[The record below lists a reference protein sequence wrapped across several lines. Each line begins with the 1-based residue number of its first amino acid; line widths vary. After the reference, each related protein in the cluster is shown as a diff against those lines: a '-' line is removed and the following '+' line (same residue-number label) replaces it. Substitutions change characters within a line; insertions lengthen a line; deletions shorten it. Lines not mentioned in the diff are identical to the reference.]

1 MNHQFERYLLGKGKV
16 VTLSFLLVL
25 LFCLTSSIKLF
36 SQDIISRDISDYPGG
51 SVSSP
56 CSTSPYTGC
65 IVTLPPAK
73 YGESYSFTIPI
84 KPGVLRSDINFV
96 FNQHTSCSDGSISFS
111 PNGRIEMDVASI
123 CHPLTGNLVEIDLK
137 AKSSDVTDSIKYY
150 LPILRG
156 PVKVVLVLDISG
168 SMSLPVPGGT
178 EVRWQVLKNAVELFT
193 HKLEEFKLDR
203 DLIGVTYFSTEL
215 TQPAA
220 PIGEG
225 FIPIDTVSPSSST
238 VIKTDML
245 GKGPTN
251 LTAMG
256 KGLLNAK
263 LKLDGNNPINAR
275 KLVLL
280 FTDGLQNVNPL
291 VNPDGIT
298 LSPGSFTLNDVCNG
312 ADSIRYYTIGM
323 GNITLIPEVLAQIAQ
338 ANKGVSLTTTTG
350 ADEGDINTFF
360 QYQFANMLQGSSPQ
374 VVSQKTGKLS
384 STGTTYTY
392 PINANVTKL
401 YFELINPDATN
412 VTLKLEKDGKDL
424 TRYAK
429 IVKGTFYKTLSLT
442 LPLLSPEAIITQ
454 GDWNLTI
461 SGSSSKK
468 YSLTCFVDDHFIDVN
483 CKSTNTVYTVGDPI
497 DFQVQL
503 SFAGKPIK
511 GDGNKVQVMLLKP
524 GDDLGDL
531 LTKYTDNK
539 TDSLNDVEAGAETKY
554 LHLIQSDES
563 FYKALLPQ
571 SQIID
576 LEDSGNG
583 IFKGRY
589 TKTDLTG
596 VYQII
601 YLVNGEV
608 TGFGKFER
616 QKQYSVVF
624 KFGQISESSTDINA
638 HVSTPPASTTHE
650 NSGSIATIKI
660 KPKNNYGHYLG
671 PGYASK
677 MSLTV
682 DSKQGTLKS
691 IKDNLDGTYTFTIV
705 NVPANVKPS
714 VKIVV
719 MGEILYE
726 GGFPSPKIHFW
737 QYLVLIF
744 LFLMLLLRYVNA
756 HTGKTWLIALVWVMI
771 ILWVAFMIL
780 QKLGI
785 IHF

>member
-1 MNHQFERYLLGKGKV
+1 MNHQFERYLLGKGKSV
-16 VTLSFLLVL
+16 IYSFLLV
-25 LFCLTSSIKLF
+25 FSFFITSSIQLY

-51 SVSSP
+51 SVSST

-65 IVTLPPAK
+65 IITLPPAK
-73 YGESYSFTIPI
+73 FGESYSFTIPI
-84 KPGVLRSDINFV
+84 KSGVLRSDINFV
-96 FNQHTSCSDGSISFS
+96 FNQHTTCNEGNITFS
-111 PNGRIEMDVASI
+111 SNGKIEMDASSV
-123 CHPLTGNLVEIDLK
+123 CHPSTGNLIEIDLK
-137 AKSSDVTDSIKYY
+137 AISSDVTDSVKYY
-150 LPILRG
+150 IPILRE

-178 EVRWQVLKNAVELFT
+178 EIRWQVLKNAVELFT
-193 HKLEEFKLDR
+193 KKLEEFKLDK
-203 DLIGVTYFSTEL
+203 DLIGLTYFSTVL
-215 TQPAA
+215 TQPGI

-225 FIPIDTVSPSSST
+225 FIPIDTDSPSSSD
-238 VIKTDML
+238 VIKADML

-280 FTDGLQNVNPL
+280 FTDGLQNVSPL
-291 VNPDGIT
+291 VNPDGVT

-323 GNITLIPEVLAQIAQ
+323 GNITLVPEVLGQIAQ

-374 VVSQKTGKLS
+374 VVSQKIGQLS
-384 STGTTYTY
+384 SAGTTYTY
-392 PINANVTKL
+392 PINANVTKI
-401 YFELINPDATN
+401 YFELINPDASN
-412 VTLKLEKDGKDL
+412 ISLKIEKDGKDL
-424 TRYAK
+424 TSHAK
-429 IVKGTFYKTLSLT
+429 IVNGTFYKTLSLT
-442 LPLLSPEAIITQ
+442 LPLLSPEEISTH

-461 SGSSSKK
+461 SGTSPKK

-483 CKSTNTVYTVGDPI
+483 CNPAKTVYTVGDPLN
-497 DFQVQL
+497 FQATL
-503 SFAGKPIK
+503 TFAGKPIK
-511 GDGNKVQVMLLKP
+511 GEGNKVQAMLLKP
-524 GDDLGDL
+524 GEDLGDL
-531 LTKYTDNK
+531 LSTYTDNK

-563 FYKALLPQ
+563 FYKALLPE
-571 SQIID
+571 SQVID

-583 IFKGRY
+583 IFKGSY
-589 TKTDLTG
+589 TNTDLSG

-608 TGFGKFER
+608 SGFGKFER

-624 KFGQISESSTDINA
+624 KFGQLSESSTDISA
-638 HVSTPPASTTHE
+638 QVTTPPASASHD
-650 NSGSIATIKI
+650 NSGSVATIKI
-660 KPKNNYGHYLG
+660 KPKNKYGHYLG

-682 DSKQGTLKS
+682 DPKQGTLKS
-691 IKDNLDGTYTFTIV
+691 VKDNLDGSYTFTII
-705 NVPANVKPS
+705 NVPTNTKPN

-756 HTGKTWLIALVWVMI
+756 HTGKTWLMALVWVMI
-771 ILWVAFMIL
+771 ILWIAFMIL

>member
-1 MNHQFERYLLGKGKV
+1 MNHQFERYLLGKGKSV
-16 VTLSFLLVL
+16 IYSFLLV
-25 LFCLTSSIKLF
+25 FSFFITSSIQLY

-51 SVSSP
+51 SVSST

-65 IVTLPPAK
+65 IITLPPAK
-73 YGESYSFTIPI
+73 FGESYSFTIPI
-84 KPGVLRSDINFV
+84 KSGVLRSDINFV
-96 FNQHTSCSDGSISFS
+96 FNQHTSCSDGNISFS
-111 PNGRIEMDVASI
+111 SNGRIEMDASSI
-123 CHPLTGNLVEIDLK
+123 CHPTSGNLVEIDLK
-137 AKSSDVTDSIKYY
+137 AISSDVTDSIKYY

-193 HKLEEFKLDR
+193 KKLEEFKLDK
-203 DLIGVTYFSTEL
+203 DLIGLTYFSTEL
-215 TQPAA
+215 TQPGV

-225 FIPIDTVSPSSST
+225 FIPIDTVSPSSSD
-238 VIKTDML
+238 VINADML

-280 FTDGLQNVNPL
+280 FTDGLQNVSPL
-291 VNPDGIT
+291 VNPDGVT

-323 GNITLIPEVLAQIAQ
+323 GNITLVPEVLGQIAQ

-360 QYQFANMLQGSSPQ
+360 QYQFANMLEGSSPQ
-374 VVSQKTGKLS
+374 VVSHKIGQLS
-384 STGTTYTY
+384 SAGTTYTY

-412 VTLKLEKDGKDL
+412 VTLKLEKDGTDL
-424 TRYAK
+424 TQYAK
-429 IVKGTFYKTLSLT
+429 VVNGSFYKTLSLT
-442 LPLLSPEAIITQ
+442 LPLLSPVEVTTQ

-461 SGSSSKK
+461 SGTSTKK

-483 CKSTNTVYTVGDPI
+483 CNPAKTVYTVGDPLN
-497 DFQVQL
+497 FGATL
-503 SFAGKPIK
+503 TFAGKPIK
-511 GDGNKVQVMLLKP
+511 GDGTKVQVMLLKP

-531 LTKYTDNK
+531 LTNYTDNK
-539 TDSLNDVEAGAETKY
+539 TDSLNDVDAGAETKY
-554 LHLIQSDES
+554 LHLIQSEES
-563 FYKALLPQ
+563 FYKALLPE
-571 SQIID
+571 SQVID

-583 IFKGRY
+583 VFKGSY
-589 TKTDLTG
+589 TKTDLSG

-608 TGFGKFER
+608 SGFGKFER

-624 KFGQISESSTDINA
+624 KFGQLSENSTDISA
-638 HVSTPPASTTHE
+638 QVSTPPASTTHD
-650 NSGSIATIKI
+650 NNGSVAVIKI
-660 KPKNNYGHYLG
+660 KPKNKYGHYLG

-682 DSKQGTLKS
+682 DPKQGTLKS
-691 IKDNLDGTYTFTIV
+691 VKDNLDGTYTFTII
-705 NVPANVKPS
+705 NVPTNTKPN

-726 GGFPSPKIHFW
+726 GGFPTPKIHFW
-737 QYLVLIF
+737 QYLVLIL
-744 LFLMLLLRYVNA
+744 LFLLLLLRYVNA
-756 HTGKTWLIALVWVMI
+756 HTGKTWLMALVWVMI

>member
-1 MNHQFERYLLGKGKV
+1 MNHQFERYLIGKGKSV
-16 VTLSFLLVL
+16 IYSFLLV
-25 LFCLTSSIKLF
+25 FSFFTTSSIQLY

-51 SVSSP
+51 SVSIP

-73 YGESYSFTIPI
+73 FGESYSFTIPI

-96 FNQHTSCSDGSISFS
+96 FNQHTSCSDGNITFS
-111 PNGRIEMDVASI
+111 SNGRIEMDASSI
-123 CHPLTGNLVEIDLK
+123 CHPSSGNLVEIDLK
-137 AKSSDVTDSIKYY
+137 AISSDVTDSIKYY
-150 LPILRG
+150 LPILRE
-156 PVKVVLVLDISG
+156 PVKVVIVLDISG

-178 EVRWQVLKNAVELFT
+178 EIRWQVLKNAVELFT
-193 HKLEEFKLDR
+193 LKLEEFRLDR
-203 DLIGVTYFSTEL
+203 DLIGLTYFSTVL
-215 TQPAA
+215 TQPGA

-225 FIPIDTVSPSSST
+225 FIPIDIVSPSSST
-238 VIKTDML
+238 LIKTDML

-280 FTDGLQNVNPL
+280 FTDGLQNVDPL
-291 VNPDGIT
+291 VNPDGVT
-298 LSPGSFTLNDVCNG
+298 LSPGSLTLNDACNG

-323 GNITLIPEVLAQIAQ
+323 GNITLVPEVLGQIAQ

-350 ADEGDINTFF
+350 VDEGDINTFF

-374 VVSQKTGKLS
+374 VVSQKIGQLS
-384 STGTTYTY
+384 SAGTTYTY

-401 YFELINPDATN
+401 YFEFINHDAAN

-424 TRYAK
+424 TSYAK
-429 IVKGTFYKTLSLT
+429 VVNGTFYKTLSLT
-442 LPLLSPEAIITQ
+442 LPLLSPEAITTQ

-461 SGSSSKK
+461 TGSSSKK
-468 YSLTCFVDDHFIDVN
+468 YSLTCFVDDHFIDVSCN
-483 CKSTNTVYTVGDPI
+483 PTKTVYTVGDPLN
-497 DFQVQL
+497 FEATL
-503 SFAGKPIK
+503 TFAGKPIK
-511 GDGNKVQVMLLKP
+511 GDGNKVQAMLLKP

-539 TDSLNDVEAGAETKY
+539 TDSLSDVESGAETKY

-563 FYKALLPQ
+563 FYKALLPE
-571 SQIID
+571 SQVID

-583 IFKGRY
+583 VFKGSY

-596 VYQII
+596 VYQVI

-608 TGFGKFER
+608 SGFGKFER
-616 QKQYSVVF
+616 QKQYSLVF

-638 HVSTPPASTTHE
+638 QVSTPPASTSHD
-650 NSGSIATIKI
+650 NNGSIATIRI
-660 KPKNNYGHYLG
+660 KPKNKYGHYLG

-677 MSLTV
+677 MSITV
-682 DSKQGTLKS
+682 DSKQGMVKS
-691 IKDNLDGTYTFTIV
+691 LKDNLDGTYTFTIV
-705 NVPANVKPS
+705 NVPAKVKPN

-726 GGFPSPKIHFW
+726 GGFPTPKIHFW

-756 HTGKTWLIALVWVMI
+756 HTGKTWLMTLVWVMI